1 MLQAGGVPETV
12 AFLAAVQPLAARVA
26 AKDCGA
32 LVMQLEGVAQGHA
45 PDRNQPPWEPYFDLL
60 TSLRE
65 RRDRL
70 PRSALKRTGAAA
82 KDRQPGRRSALA
94 QAKTR
99 ETKSQ
104 PFSLR

>member
-1 MLQAGGVPETV
+1 MPETV
-12 AFLAAVQPLAARVA
+12 RFLAAVQPLAARVA

-32 LVMQLEGVAQGHA
+32 LVSQLEAAAQGQR

-70 PRSALKRTGAAA
+70 PRSALKKTGAAA
-82 KDRQPGRRSALA
+82 KDRQPAGRRSALA
-94 QAKTR
+94 LKL
-99 ETKSQ
+99 K
-104 PFSLR
+104 